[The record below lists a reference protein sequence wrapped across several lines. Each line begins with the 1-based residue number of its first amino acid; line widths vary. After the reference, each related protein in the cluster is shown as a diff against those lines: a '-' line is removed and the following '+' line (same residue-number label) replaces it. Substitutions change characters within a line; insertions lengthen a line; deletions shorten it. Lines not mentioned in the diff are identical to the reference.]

1 MNALDVLVHVLNFV
15 APALGT
21 ALILALVSRV
31 LFRQKNPPIPLM
43 VQWLLGSLAGS
54 LVLVLGLLVL
64 GRDGKMLTYLA
75 LVLALAG
82 VQLMQLG
89 HGED

>member
-1 MNALDVLVHVLNFV
+1 MNALDVLVHALNFV

-21 ALILALVSRV
+21 ALILALLSRV
-31 LFRQKNPPIPLM
+31 LFRQKGPPVSLM
-43 VQWLLGSLAGS
+43 AQWLVGSLAGCV
-54 LVLVLGLLVL
+54 VLVLGLLVL

-75 LVLALAG
+75 LVLVLAG

-89 HGED
+89 HPDD